1 MDAMEKSLLEP
12 CGDFIVDWLDR
23 NAGGNHKVAIGLS
36 GGKDS
41 TVMAGL
47 CSHKLGRENV
57 IGLLLPNGTQK
68 DISDSRAV
76 VDHLG
81 IEAYEINIGDAFN
94 SISAQVPRFD
104 ESDVARTNF
113 PARLRLATIMATAQ
127 SMGATMV
134 NTCNRSENVVGY
146 CTLFGDDGGS
156 FSPFGRMTTEEI
168 IQIGD
173 ELGLPHELVHK
184 TPVDGLQALSDEEKL
199 GFTYHEINELIRH
212 MVKGEHYDAIMA
224 KYRANRFKLKIVNLD
239 TFDPKRPDYFDMV
252 EYGLLSGSMYP
263 EHGFTFDATSKING
277 GDYAP
282 PTVQEH
288 NKY

>member
-1 MDAMEKSLLEP
+1 MDVMEKSLLEP
-12 CGDFIVDWLDR
+12 CGEFIVGWLNR
-23 NAGGNHKVAIGLS
+23 NAGRNHKVAIGLS

-47 CSHKLGRENV
+47 CSHVLGRENV
-57 IGLLLPNGTQK
+57 IGLLIPNGTQA

-76 VDHLG
+76 VNHLG
-81 IEAYEINIGDAFN
+81 IEAYEVNIGDAFN
-94 SISAQVPRFD
+94 SISAQVPGFD
-104 ESDVARTNF
+104 KSEVARTNF

-184 TPVDGLQALSDEEKL
+184 TPVDGLQSLSDEEKL
-199 GFTYHEINELIRH
+199 GFTYHEINELIRYSIR
-212 MVKGEHYDAIMA
+212 GEHYDAIMA
-224 KYRANRFKLKIVNLD
+224 KYFANKFKLKIVRLD
-239 TFDPKRPDYFDMV
+239 TFDTKRPDYFDMV
-252 EYGLLSGSMYP
+252 DYGLRIPYP
-263 EHGFTFDATSKING
+263 EPGLTFEVPSNVNDG
-277 GDYAP
+277 EYAP
-282 PTVQEH
+282 PTVQEY